1 MKDNHNERKRGSGS
15 NAGIDI
21 DLQMTLLNTWTKH
34 QVADYYQNVFLMHL
48 DELDRQSAEE
58 RIRREVK
65 YTMLRRS
72 YFYLI
77 DNLEKERSNILLEL

>member
-1 MKDNHNERKRGSGS
+1 MKTNPNDRIRANSS

-21 DLQMTLLNTWTKH
+21 DIQMNLLNTWTKH

-48 DELDRQSAEE
+48 DELDKQTAEE
-58 RIRREVK
+58 RIRKEVK

-77 DNLEKERSNILLEL
+77 DSLEKERNNILLEL